1 MSETQNIT
9 SGIKSVNASDIFNK
23 LSSMNDSTAVFALS
37 VLNIVIILM
46 SIMVYL
52 YYTGSFFSKGL
63 RERDCKLMNEIYGE
77 LNGKIST
84 VIDADTLKLDLKEF
98 YVKSA
103 YNACSG
109 GNYKNDYV
117 DTCVLKSLLKQGV
130 RGLDFEI
137 FSIGGNPVVATTTS
151 DGNCV
156 KETFNYVLFSEVLN
170 VLDTCAFT
178 SSTAPNAGDPLILHL
193 RIKSTNPEMFNNLT
207 NLLDGF
213 NKSNGRLLGTNYSY
227 SIKKLSEVPLKELMG
242 KVAVIVN
249 GTNTSF
255 LDLKF
260 NEYVNMMS
268 GTASMRCLRYNDI
281 KFTPDMNELINYNT
295 LALTIGLPDKGA
307 NPGCPSS
314 ILMRAYGVQLL
325 ALRYQSVDTNV
336 EENNVFFDDSGH
348 AFVLK
353 PDDLRYEPKIIANAV
368 AQDKKTSFASKI
380 IKMSGIPGDIS
391 FPI

>member
-1 MSETQNIT
+1 MSTSEPTKIT
-9 SGIKSVNASDIFNK
+9 TGVSDIFNK

-37 VLNIVIILM
+37 VLNIVILLM
-46 SIMVYL
+46 AIMVYL
-52 YYTGSFFSKGL
+52 YYTGTIFSKGL
-63 RERDCKLMNEIYGE
+63 RERDCKLMTEIYGE
-77 LNGKIST
+77 LNGKLNSQYK
-84 VIDADTLKLDLKEF
+84 DSELNCGLREF
-98 YVKSA
+98 YIKSA

-117 DTCVLKSLLKQGV
+117 DTCVLKSLLKQGI

-137 FSIGGNPVVATTTS
+137 FSINGSPVVATTTS
-151 DGNCV
+151 DSNCV

-193 RIKSTNPEMFNNLT
+193 RIKSTNLEMFNVLT

-213 NKSNGRLLGTNYSY
+213 NKTNGRLLGTNYSY
-227 SIKKLSEVPLKELMG
+227 STKNLAEVPLSELMG
-242 KVAVIVN
+242 KVVIIVD

-255 LDLKF
+255 LDLNF
-260 NEYVNMMS
+260 NEYVNMLS
-268 GTASMRCLRYNDI
+268 STASMRCLRYNDI
-281 KFTPDMNELINYNT
+281 KFTPDMDELIRYNM

-307 NPGCPSS
+307 NPAGPSS

-325 ALRYQSVDTNV
+325 ALRYQTVDTNV
-336 EENNVFFDDSGH
+336 EENNVFFDDKGH

-353 PDDLRYEPKIIANAV
+353 PDKLRYKAITIPDPTPQNPKV
-368 AQDKKTSFASKI
+368 SFATQT
-380 IKMSGIPGDIS
+380 IKMSGIPGDNNYQI
-391 FPI
+391 

>member
-1 MSETQNIT
+1 MSEPTKIT
-9 SGIKSVNASDIFNK
+9 TGVSDIFNK

-37 VLNIVIILM
+37 VLNIAIILIA
-46 SIMVYL
+46 IMVYL
-52 YYTGSFFSKGL
+52 YYTGTIFSKGL

-77 LNGKIST
+77 LNGKLST
-84 VIDADTLKLDLKEF
+84 VIDADTLKYGLREF

-117 DTCVLKSLLKQGV
+117 DTCVLKSLLKQGI

-137 FSIGGNPVVATTTS
+137 FSIDGNPVVATTTNN
-151 DGNCV
+151 GNCV

-193 RIKSTNPEMFNNLT
+193 RIKSTNPKMFNNLT

-213 NKSNGRLLGTNYSY
+213 NKTNGRLLGTDYSY

-242 KVAVIVN
+242 KVAVIVD

-255 LDLKF
+255 LELKF

-268 GTASMRCLRYNDI
+268 STASMRCLRYNDI
-281 KFTPDMNELINYNT
+281 KFTPDMDELIRYNM

-307 NPGCPSS
+307 SPACPSS

-325 ALRYQSVDTNV
+325 CVRYQSADAYV
-336 EENNVFFDDSGH
+336 EENNVFFDDNGH

-353 PDDLRYEPKIIANAV
+353 PDKLRYKAITIPDPKP
-368 AQDKKTSFASKI
+368 QDAKVSFETKI
-380 IKMSGIPGDIS
+380 KQITGVPGNIS
-391 FPI
+391 FQI

>member
-1 MSETQNIT
+1 M
-9 SGIKSVNASDIFNK
+9 ASTTTNTTAIFDK
-23 LSSMNDSTAVFALS
+23 VSSMNDSTAVFALS
-37 VLNIVIILM
+37 ILNIVILLIA
-46 SIMVYL
+46 IMVYL
-52 YYTGSFFSKGL
+52 YYTGSLFSKGL
-63 RERDCKLMNEIYGE
+63 RERDCKMMNDIYGE
-77 LNGKIST
+77 LNGKLST
-84 VIDADTLKLDLKEF
+84 VNDSSTLRLSLREF
-98 YVKSA
+98 YVKTA

-137 FSIGGNPVVATTTS
+137 FSIGGDPVVATTTS
-151 DGNCV
+151 DSNCV

-170 VLDTCAFT
+170 VLNACAFT
-178 SSTAPNAGDPLILHL
+178 SSTAPNAGDPIIIHL
-193 RIKSTNPEMFNNLT
+193 RIKSTNTEMFAKLT

-213 NKSNGRLLGTNYSY
+213 NKTNGRLLGTNYSY
-227 SIKKLSEVPLKELMG
+227 SIKNLAEVPLKELMG
-242 KVAVIVN
+242 KVIIIVD

-268 GTASMRCLRYNDI
+268 SSAYMRGLRYNDI
-281 KFTPDMNELINYNT
+281 KFTPDMDELIRYNM

-307 NPGCPSS
+307 SPACPSS

-325 ALRYQSVDTNV
+325 ALRYQTVDSNV
-336 EENNVFFDDSGH
+336 EENNVFFDDNGH

-353 PDDLRYEPKIIANAV
+353 PDKLRYKAITIPDPQPQNPKVSYAPRI
-368 AQDKKTSFASKI
+368 KKLN
-380 IKMSGIPGDIS
+380 MPGNWVLK
-391 FPI
+391 F